1 MAKEKPVLSL
11 NYSKKAL
18 EIIKKVR
25 STMILP
31 TKVNEKQKD
40 ATNKNPEKVKSNNK
54 IKQKQEGGFFKKTV
68 NYLRATYPKCF
79 TNPISPLAIGIHKQ
93 LQEQMNIEGTPFT
106 TKRSIHI
113 FLHFYTNLFSYKSAC
128 IAGAERRNLDG
139 SMHSII
145 TAEDIQNLKK

>member
-18 EIIKKVR
+18 EIIKKAR

-31 TKVNEKQKD
+31 AKVNEKQKD
-40 ATNKNPEKVKSNNK
+40 ATKNPEKVKSNNK
-54 IKQKQEGGFFKKTV
+54 IKQKQEGGFFKKTL

-113 FLHFYTNLFSYKSAC
+113 FLHFYINTLSYKSAC
-128 IAGAERRNLDG
+128 IAGAERKNLDG
-139 SMHSII
+139 SVHSII
-145 TAEDIQNLKK
+145 TIENIQNIEK